1 MFSHYFGA
9 TYCWPRTKW
18 STNSWRPHIS
28 AAGSPLG
35 PLSTTVTH
43 RACHRMSVIRHSDF
57 YLHFGSSHI
66 TWKPRFIKQEDCIL
80 NTFKIFMFGNNLHPI
95 ISSFIYGND
104 PIAAAGCWSWCRG
117 QRWRCRRLS
126 SSFINQTVYCSK
138 QEFIFDFTKYILR
151 QFVLY
156 INGIVSNNWLTSF
169 SAPLHNNYQQL
180 YIVLDRLPS
189 LVLGRQDS
197 LLAAPHGPGGQ
208 LQPLP
213 LTLACNVCNL
223 GSNKQRR

>member
-1 MFSHYFGA
+1 MGYQFLKTSNF
-9 TYCWPRTKW
+9 CRRI
-18 STNSWRPHIS
+18 ST
-28 AAGSPLG
+28 G
-35 PLSTTVTH
+35 PPIH
-43 RACHRMSVIRHSDF
+43 HSDPSSLPQNVSHSSF
-57 YLHFGSSHI
+57 GLLFTFWIKPHHLEAKIHQAGRLHF
-66 TWKPRFIKQEDCIL
+66 KYIL
-80 NTFKIFMFGNNLHPI
+80 NIYVRQQSTSDNFI
-95 ISSFIYGND
+95 IHLWKWPDSGSRQQG
-104 PIAAAGCWSWCRG
+104 ASAGAGAGDRAEDADV
-117 QRWRCRRLS
+117 LS

>member
-1 MFSHYFGA
+1 
-9 TYCWPRTKW
+9 
-18 STNSWRPHIS
+18 
-28 AAGSPLG
+28 
-35 PLSTTVTH
+35 
-43 RACHRMSVIRHSDF
+43 
-57 YLHFGSSHI
+57 
-66 TWKPRFIKQEDCIL
+66 
-80 NTFKIFMFGNNLHPI
+80 MFGNNLHPI

-104 PIAAAGCWSWCRG
+104 PIVAAGSRVLVLVQVPG
-117 QRWRCRRLS
+117 TVLAVGDADVLG